1 MAAKRKSNV
10 IARAVQDGDGK
21 KVALG
26 AAVAG
31 GAMAAAKLGWD
42 RITSDDP
49 RRFRLRPERACAGGT
64 PAHRGRP
71 DRPVDRGPGGRGR
84 RGRPTAVHEARK
96 SLKRL
101 RAVVR
106 LARDELGD
114 YVYRRDNRA
123 FRDAGRRLSGAR
135 DSRVLLDTLEDV
147 SERHPDKAPR
157 EALLPFRRT
166 LLSQHA
172 NAQRRL
178 QADDAAA
185 EVLRELREV
194 RARVP
199 YWPLERE
206 SIESLA
212 PGFERIYRRGR
223 KAYRRALKE
232 PSTENLHELRKR
244 SKDLWYA
251 GQVVRPASPKRL
263 KAISKDAKE
272 LSELIGEE
280 HDLALLADS
289 AEARPDRFGDEA
301 EPGRPPEGDQGPP
314 QAAAPQGA
322 EARRAPL
329 QAEAQGGGAPA
340 RGPRLGVLS
349 DSRGHLRLRRRA
361 DRGARARRRALAPR
375 GGGGARGAD
384 RGDERRGERAGGPA
398 AGRGACRGRG
408 GGRRGPLRAARS
420 TGCRCRSRRTSTS
433 PGCPPR
439 RGSRRARSWRPSATS

>member
-10 IARAVQDGDGK
+10 IARAVDGDGK

-42 RITSDDP
+42 RITSGDQ
-49 RRFRLRPERACAGGT
+49 RRFRLRDEEPVPEGLQRIAVGQIDQSIEGLAGEGDADT
-64 PAHRGRP
+64 S
-71 DRPVDRGPGGRGR
+71 
-84 RGRPTAVHEARK
+84 TAIHEARK

-101 RAVVR
+101 RTVVR

-135 DSRVLLDTLEDV
+135 DSRVLLDALSDV

-157 EALLPFRRT
+157 EALLPFRRM

-206 SIESLA
+206 NIESLA

-244 SKDLWYA
+244 TKDLWYA
-251 GQVVRPASPKRL
+251 GQVVRPASPKQL
-263 KAISKDAKE
+263 KAISKRAQE

-301 EPGRPPEGDQGPP
+301 GLADLLKVIKGR
-314 QAAAPQGA
+314 
-322 EARRAPL
+322 RK
-329 QAEAQGGGAPA
+329 
-340 RGPRLGVLS
+340 
-349 DSRGHLRLRRRA
+349 RLRRK
-361 DRGARARRRALAPR
+361 ALK
-375 GGGGARGAD
+375 
-384 RGDERRGERAGGPA
+384 RGETLFKQKPKKVARLLEGPA
-398 AGRGACRGRG
+398 
-408 GGRRGPLRAARS
+408 
-420 TGCRCRSRRTSTS
+420 
-433 PGCPPR
+433 
-439 RGSRRARSWRPSATS
+439 SAS

>member
-10 IARAVQDGDGK
+10 IARAVDGDAG

-26 AAVAG
+26 AVVAG

-42 RITSDDP
+42 RITDNP
-49 RRFRLRPERACAGGT
+49 RRFRLRESEPVPEGIERIAVAQIDQSIEGLAGEGDT
-64 PAHRGRP
+64 DTA
-71 DRPVDRGPGGRGR
+71 
-84 RGRPTAVHEARK
+84 TAVHEARK

-135 DSRVLLDTLEDV
+135 DSRVLLDTLKNV
-147 SERHPDKAPR
+147 SERHPEEAPR
-157 EALLPFRRT
+157 EGLLPFRRM

-194 RARVP
+194 RGRVP

-206 SIESLA
+206 GIESLA

-223 KAYRRALKE
+223 KAYRVARKE
-232 PSTENLHELRKR
+232 PTTANLHELRKR

-263 KAISKDAKE
+263 KAISKEAKE
-272 LSELIGEE
+272 LSELIGED

-301 EPGRPPEGDQGPP
+301 GLEDLLSVIK
-314 QAAAPQGA
+314 
-322 EARRAPL
+322 RR
-329 QAEAQGGGAPA
+329 
-340 RGPRLGVLS
+340 RK
-349 DSRGHLRLRRRA
+349 RLRRKA
-361 DRGARARRRALAPR
+361 MK
-375 GGGGARGAD
+375 
-384 RGDERRGERAGGPA
+384 RGDRLFQQKPKTVARLLEGPA
-398 AGRGACRGRG
+398 
-408 GGRRGPLRAARS
+408 
-420 TGCRCRSRRTSTS
+420 
-433 PGCPPR
+433 
-439 RGSRRARSWRPSATS
+439 SAS

>member
-1 MAAKRKSNV
+1 MAAKRKSNM

-42 RITSDDP
+42 RITNDNP
-49 RRFRLRPERACAGGT
+49 RRFRLRPDEPVPEGLERIAVGQLDQSIEGLAGE
-64 PAHRGRP
+64 A
-71 DRPVDRGPGGRGR
+71 DMD
-84 RGRPTAVHEARK
+84 RPTAVHEARK
-96 SLKRL
+96 SMKRL

-114 YVYRRDNRA
+114 YVYRRDNKA
-123 FRDAGRRLSGAR
+123 LRDAGRRLTGAR

-157 EALLPFRRT
+157 EALSPFRRT

-172 NAQRRL
+172 NEQRRF

-194 RARVP
+194 RSRVP
-199 YWPLERE
+199 YWPLERA

-223 KAYRRALKE
+223 KAYLRAQDQ

-251 GQVVRPASPKRL
+251 GQVVRPASPKQL
-263 KAISKDAKE
+263 KAISKDAKVV
-272 LSELIGEE
+272 SELIGEE

-289 AEARPDRFGDEA
+289 AAARPDRFGDEA
-301 EPGRPPEGDQGPP
+301 ELGDLLKVIKGR
-314 QAAAPQGA
+314 
-322 EARRAPL
+322 RK
-329 QAEAQGGGAPA
+329 
-340 RGPRLGVLS
+340 
-349 DSRGHLRLRRRA
+349 RLRRK
-361 DRGARARRRALAPR
+361 ALK
-375 GGGGARGAD
+375 
-384 RGDERRGERAGGPA
+384 RGERLFKQKPKAVARLLEGP
-398 AGRGACRGRG
+398 
-408 GGRRGPLRAARS
+408 S
-420 TGCRCRSRRTSTS
+420 
-433 PGCPPR
+433 
-439 RGSRRARSWRPSATS
+439 SAS